1 MMVSGLVT
9 GQSWL
14 APVLTEF
21 SQNRLEPVLTLNLT
35 ASDQLGVVWL
45 GSYAI
50 WKANE
55 PVTVRL
61 G

>member
-21 SQNRLEPVLTLNLT
+21 SQNRLEPVLYLNLT
-35 ASDQLGVVWL
+35 ASDRLGVVRL
-45 GSYAI
+45 GS
-50 WKANE
+50 
-55 PVTVRL
+55 
-61 G
+61 